1 MLNFGLRVSAKPFRN
16 PIGVCRSLL
25 AGGGWIVICLLCS
38 LAPARAEYRVDAGD
52 VIEIFVA
59 RVPDLQRRVS
69 VKLDGT
75 ISVPYGGTISVAGL
89 SASELQAK
97 VRAVLATKV
106 FQQRESEGHAIAV
119 DPDEIVASVAEYRP
133 VYVNG
138 DVSKPGEY
146 PYRPLMTVRQAIA
159 MSGSYDFIHAGMA
172 NPLMESADLRAD
184 YSGLWADVAREQ
196 ARTWRIRSELGDQG
210 KVDRDTLLNVPL
222 PRPTITQI
230 VGVEAEHL
238 AVSQADY
245 QRQKAFLEH
254 SIKQGNEQLGVL
266 SDQQQKEDEA
276 VQADTDE
283 LQKLLDLYSKGA
295 VAVPRVTD
303 ARRAL
308 MLSSTR
314 KLQTDVQLIQM
325 KKQHDEL
332 VRQTEKL
339 DDERKITLLQQLQ
352 ESEGKINSLRARLQG
367 VAEKLRYASARV
379 QIARGGDIPAKIAVI
394 RKAPAGRER
403 LAADEDFEL
412 EPGDVVEVT
421 LIDRAVPLTPDGAGS
436 PTGQVPQTG
445 AIAPSGPTPSAL
457 IKSGNANPVPAMTRY
472 DNESD

>member
-1 MLNFGLRVSAKPFRN
+1 MSDLGLRASAKPRRN
-16 PIGVCRSLL
+16 LLGICRSLL
-25 AGGGWIVICLLCS
+25 AECGWIVVCLLYA
-38 LAPARAEYRVDAGD
+38 LAPAHAEYRIDAGD

-97 VRAVLATKV
+97 IRAVLATKV
-106 FQQRESEGHAIAV
+106 FQRESEGRAIVV

-133 VYVNG
+133 IYVNG

-146 PYRPLMTVRQAIA
+146 PYRPLMTARQAIA

-184 YSGLWADVAREQ
+184 YSGLWAEVAREQ
-196 ARTWRIRSELGDQG
+196 ARAWRIRSELGDQD
-210 KVDRDTLLNVPL
+210 KVDRNTLMNVPL
-222 PRPTITQI
+222 SRPTITQI

-254 SIKQGNEQLGVL
+254 SIKQGNEQIGVL

-276 VQADTDE
+276 VQADTEE

-352 ESEGKINSLRARLQG
+352 ESEGKINLLRARLQG
-367 VAEKLRYASARV
+367 VSEKLRYASARV
-379 QIARGGDIPAKIAVI
+379 QIARGADIPVKIAVV

-436 PTGQVPQTG
+436 PAGQAPQTG
-445 AIAPSGPTPSAL
+445 AIVPFEPTPSTL
-457 IKSGNANPVPAMTRY
+457 TKSGDAAPVPAMTRY
-472 DNESD
+472 DNGSG